1 MFRKALERLRPPIE
15 KTMKEFECA
24 LRFLEGNSRLF
35 VRQLWRSY
43 TAFAGAAGVLAL
55 GLARLFYYMFM
66 PGLMLHGE
74 GLPWQALAAVLP
86 IDGFGVGLTLI
97 GLCLFG
103 WCALRAHR
111 RTVRVT
117 TDALAAAV
125 GETTSESAPELTR
138 SKRTALLTLAL
149 ALGLLVVSVLVLPLL
164 TLGLSLAVSAL
175 SGMME
180 EVLSVPTWS
189 WAAVVVFSALG
200 MLALQVFTLYLRL
213 VFHVHHRQS

>member
-1 MFRKALERLRPPIE
+1 
-15 KTMKEFECA
+15 MKEFECA

-74 GLPWQALAAVLP
+74 GLPWQTLAAVLP

-97 GLCLFG
+97 GLFLFG

-111 RTVRVT
+111 RTVRAA

-138 SKRTALLTLAL
+138 SKRAALLTLAL

>member
-1 MFRKALERLRPPIE
+1 M
-15 KTMKEFECA
+15 
-24 LRFLEGNSRLF
+24 
-35 VRQLWRSY
+35 
-43 TAFAGAAGVLAL
+43 
-55 GLARLFYYMFM
+55 
-66 PGLMLHGE
+66 
-74 GLPWQALAAVLP
+74 
-86 IDGFGVGLTLI
+86 
-97 GLCLFG
+97 
-103 WCALRAHR
+103 
-111 RTVRVT
+111 T

-125 GETTSESAPELTR
+125 GETTSESSPELTR
-138 SKRTALLTLAL
+138 SKRAALLTLAL

>member
-1 MFRKALERLRPPIE
+1 
-15 KTMKEFECA
+15 MKEFECA

-43 TAFAGAAGVLAL
+43 TAFAGPAGVL
-55 GLARLFYYMFM
+55 
-66 PGLMLHGE
+66 
-74 GLPWQALAAVLP
+74 ALAAVLP

-125 GETTSESAPELTR
+125 GETTSESSPELTR
-138 SKRTALLTLAL
+138 SKRAALLTLAL

-189 WAAVVVFSALG
+189 WAAVVVFSAFG

>member
-1 MFRKALERLRPPIE
+1 
-15 KTMKEFECA
+15 MKEFECA

-43 TAFAGAAGVLAL
+43 TAFSGAAGVLAL

-97 GLCLFG
+97 GLCLFW

-125 GETTSESAPELTR
+125 GETTSESSPELTR
-138 SKRTALLTLAL
+138 SKRAALLTLAL

-180 EVLSVPTWS
+180 EVLNVPTWS
-189 WAAVVVFSALG
+189 WVAVVVFSALG